1 MLSKSNPK
9 QIFTILR
16 CLFVIFAIANSY
28 GQNTTYNQFWNEIQ
42 FNQTLNKKWSTEID
56 LGAAYSS
63 TAASSNLFENT
74 IQRSLRG
81 WGHYYFS
88 PRWKFSTF
96 LAYYNNRDVP
106 EIGQFESPE
115 WRFALQGIYYFHK
128 TGYTLSTRMRTEFRH
143 MKNQDD
149 DFENV
154 FRYRHQIKY
163 IQPLNSKVLRK
174 GVVYATASDEIYLKS
189 GTKVT
194 GESFFDRNRLNIGAG
209 YLFSDDVQIELAYAN
224 EYLPR
229 NNGNQMTNAA
239 SLTMSFNN
247 LFKNIKKRIESK
259 LHDKEK
265 KDDGE

>member
-9 QIFTILR
+9 LIITILR
-16 CLFVIFAIANSY
+16 CLFVVFMITNSY

-42 FNQTLNKKWSTEID
+42 FNQTLSKKWSTEID

-63 TAASSNLFENT
+63 TESSSNLFENT
-74 IQRSLRG
+74 IQRSIRG
-81 WGHYYFS
+81 WAHYYFS

-96 LAYYNNRDVP
+96 IAHYNNKDVP

-149 DFENV
+149 DYENV
-154 FRYRHQIKY
+154 FRYRQQIKY
-163 IQPLNSKVLRK
+163 MQPINSKVLRE
-174 GVVYATASDEIYLKS
+174 GVVYAIASDEIYLKS

-194 GESFFDRNRLNIGAG
+194 GESFFDRNRLNVGVG
-209 YLFSDDVQIELAYAN
+209 YLFLDDIQLEITYCN
-224 EYLPR
+224 EFLPR
-229 NNGNQMTNAA
+229 NSGNQITNAA
-239 SLTMSFNN
+239 SVTISFNN
-247 LFKNIKKRIESK
+247 LLRNLQKRIANNHNPKNE
-259 LHDKEK
+259 E
-265 KDDGE
+265 E